1 MLRYSPLNWALYFT
15 QVEVNLDEKLDSLIL
30 KNINNLCAVGD
41 ELANKRRY
49 MEAKSKYLEAL
60 KLIPEPTFGW
70 DTSTWIYSA
79 IGDVNFHA
87 GEYEKCMRSFI
98 NAVQCPNGLG
108 NPFIH
113 LRLGQ
118 AFFEL
123 GDLKKSADEL
133 ARAYMGGGKDIF
145 LEDDPKYLV
154 FLESKIKI

>member
-1 MLRYSPLNWALYFT
+1 M
-15 QVEVNLDEKLDSLIL
+15 DEKLDSIII
-30 KNINNLCAVGD
+30 KNVNNLCAVGD

-60 KLIPEPTFGW
+60 KLIPEPTFDW
-70 DTSTWIYSA
+70 DRSTWIYSA

-123 GDLKKSADEL
+123 GDLQKSADEL